1 MNSPSTELHLLVEW
15 HMSERRLLKIKA
27 ALNVILRHCLEE
39 QPISLALLSWRVCC
53 FRRSFALSHDCR
65 SASDKPHTLHLIILI
80 CLIFVCFS
88 LSIKKLR
95 KSYASGNF
103 DSLARSLS
111 QITSHSVFEESILS
125 CAAHVFSAAVS
136 HFSWKQTFLSPSHF
150 AKNPPHY
157 VQLCLLGDVMELLK
171 AKELITSYDKHF
183 NKK

>member
-1 MNSPSTELHLLVEW
+1 MAHVRKKIIENKSSSKCYITALFRRATNLPRFVVVASLLLPPLVRSVPW
-15 HMSERRLLKIKA
+15 L
-27 ALNVILRHCLEE
+27 
-39 QPISLALLSWRVCC
+39 QISLWQTTHSPFDHPHLSDLCV
-53 FRRSFALSHDCR
+53 FFL
-65 SASDKPHTLHLIILI
+65 
-80 CLIFVCFS
+80 VN
-88 LSIKKLR
+88 KKLR